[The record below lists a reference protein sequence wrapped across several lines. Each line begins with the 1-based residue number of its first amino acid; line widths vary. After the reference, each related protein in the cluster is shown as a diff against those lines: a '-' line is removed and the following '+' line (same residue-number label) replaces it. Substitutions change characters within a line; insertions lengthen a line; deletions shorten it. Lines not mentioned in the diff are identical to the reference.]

1 MFRKIG
7 GFFAGYVCLCSAVL
21 TCAAAGDM
29 LAGDEESPGLM
40 AGMMI
45 FFGVITWG
53 SYKLSKSLF
62 ADPTNTGDKPLAK
75 KSHEQQI
82 LDLAIMS
89 DGTLTIAE
97 IAAHTPLSV
106 AEAKAGI
113 EALTKEGIASV
124 EFDEK
129 QDIYYRFPGL
139 D

>member
-1 MFRKIG
+1 MFRKIA
-7 GFFAGYVCLCSAVL
+7 GFFAGYVSLCSAVI

-29 LAGDEESPGLM
+29 LAGGEESPGLM
-40 AGMMI
+40 AGMAI

-53 SYKLSKSLF
+53 SFKLSKSLF
-62 ADPTNTGDKPLAK
+62 ADPNKEPTKPVIQ

-106 AEAKAGI
+106 ADAKAGI

-124 EFDEK
+124 EFDDK